1 MRVIGKPTIE
11 PSLVYSKCLNS
22 IGNRA
27 KRDKFRSVKKYIKTK
42 SDEYD
47 NKASVGD
54 LYTISIHSDVNGI
67 LTKDDMKK
75 TLYDGQMVGKPK
87 GRTIYDKLM
96 GLAPLSRCP
105 FCGIGTVTTLDHYLV
120 KSKFPTYSVLPYNLV
135 PCCKDCNTGK
145 GSSFTNVKEK
155 QALHPYYDDF
165 TDEQWLFAEV
175 KETSPVSVSF
185 KVNAPTN
192 WDDISKARVEAHFIE
207 YDLKNRFAVEA
218 TNELAKLNNS
228 FTLYPLK
235 KRLRKKHLQKEFLK
249 FKNLHLNSW
258 ESALY
263 QALSESDWY
272 CREGYKQGVL

>member
-22 IGNRA
+22 IGNRI
-27 KRDKFRSVKKYIKTK
+27 KRDKFRSVKNYIKTK

-47 NKASVGD
+47 SKAINGD
-54 LYTISIHSDVNGI
+54 LYTIAIHNTVNGI
-67 LTKDDMKK
+67 LSIDDMKN
-75 TLYDGQMVGKPK
+75 TLYTRQMVAKPK
-87 GRTIYDKLM
+87 GRAIYDKLM

-145 GSSFTNVKEK
+145 GNSFTNVKEE
-155 QALHPYYDDF
+155 QSLHPYYDDF

-175 KETSPVSVSF
+175 TESSPLSVKFS
-185 KVNAPTN
+185 VNAPIY
-192 WDDISKARVEAHFIE
+192 WDEVNKARVKAHFIE
-207 YDLKNRFAVEA
+207 YDLKSRFAVEA

-263 QALSESDWY
+263 QALAESDWY